1 VATPSNM
8 PAQCQ
13 RNYCN
18 LFDWDDFR
26 LLIMEGSRCL
36 LS

>member
-1 VATPSNM
+1 VNGY
-8 PAQCQ
+8 
-13 RNYCN
+13 NYCN

-26 LLIMEGSRCL
+26 FLIMEGSRCL